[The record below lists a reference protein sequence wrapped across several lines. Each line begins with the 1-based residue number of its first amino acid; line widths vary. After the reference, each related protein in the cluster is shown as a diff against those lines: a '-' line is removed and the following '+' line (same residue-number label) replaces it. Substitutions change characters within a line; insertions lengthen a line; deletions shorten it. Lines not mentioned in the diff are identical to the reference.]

1 MSASFRSTD
10 GAPAVL
16 SSDAKPEEQVNAHR
30 IPVLKR
36 ALLAGATAF
45 ITVNV
50 WTGGPLFALW
60 VGSRVSSSRI
70 LSMAAVGVVVV
81 VLAVLELVM
90 VLALAWLNNI
100 YDELSGRPLAEPR
113 ATWLRS
119 MRAEPEGH
127 VSQRVGITTLERII
141 MVNVWLAVIALA
153 VWWVFFSGSPLV
165 YA

>member
-1 MSASFRSTD
+1 MSAHFRSASRAL
-10 GAPAVL
+10 GIVF
-16 SSDAKPEEQVNAHR
+16 SDAKAEEQVKGHR
-30 IPVLKR
+30 RPALKR

-60 VGSRVSSSRI
+60 VGSRVSNSHI

-90 VLALAWLNNI
+90 VLALAWMNNI
-100 YDELSGRPLAEPR
+100 YDELTGRPQIEQR

-127 VSQRVGITTLERII
+127 VGQRVGITTLERII

-153 VWWVFFSGSPLV
+153 VWWVFFAGPPFV

>member
-1 MSASFRSTD
+1 MSANFRSEPA
-10 GAPAVL
+10 APAAL
-16 SSDAKPEEQVNAHR
+16 SPYAKADEQVEAHR
-30 IPVLKR
+30 LLMLKR

-50 WTGGPLFALW
+50 WTGCPLFALW
-60 VGSRVSSSRI
+60 VGSRVSNSHL

-100 YDELSGRPLAEPR
+100 YDELTGRPQVERR

-127 VSQRVGITTLERII
+127 VSQRMGITTLERVI
-141 MVNVWLAVIALA
+141 MINVWLAVIALA
-153 VWWVFFSGSPLV
+153 VWWVFFAGPPMV

>member
-1 MSASFRSTD
+1 MSAHFGSAPST
-10 GAPAVL
+10 PARVP
-16 SSDAKPEEQVNAHR
+16 SDAEAEEQVKADHLLA
-30 IPVLKR
+30 LKR

-50 WTGGPLFALW
+50 WTGCPLFALW
-60 VGSRVSSSRI
+60 VGSRVSNSHI

-90 VLALAWLNNI
+90 VFALAWLNNV
-100 YDELSGRPLAEPR
+100 YDELTGRPPAERR

-127 VSQRVGITTLERII
+127 VSQRVGITTIERII

-153 VWWVFFSGSPLV
+153 VWWVFFAGSPFV

>member
-1 MSASFRSTD
+1 MIAFFRSAAPPDVRPLDSKAEERATD
-10 GAPAVL
+10 RGL
-16 SSDAKPEEQVNAHR
+16 LR
-30 IPVLKR
+30 LKR

-50 WTGGPLFALW
+50 WTGCPLFALW
-60 VGSRVSSSRI
+60 VGSRVSNSHI

-81 VLAVLELVM
+81 VLAALELVM
-90 VLALAWLNNI
+90 LLALAWLNNI
-100 YDELSGRPLAEPR
+100 YDELTGRPPAERR

-127 VSQRVGITTLERII
+127 VSQRVGITTIERII

-153 VWWVFFSGSPLV
+153 VWWAFFAGPPFV